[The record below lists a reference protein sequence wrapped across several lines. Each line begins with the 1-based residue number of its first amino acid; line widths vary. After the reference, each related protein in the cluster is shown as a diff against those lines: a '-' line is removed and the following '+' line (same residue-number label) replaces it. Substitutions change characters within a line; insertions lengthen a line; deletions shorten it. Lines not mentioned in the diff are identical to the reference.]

1 MILRE
6 SDTPYF
12 KQLQALIETDIA
24 NGVYKVGDKLPSES
38 ELCEKYGVSRTTV
51 RQALNLLL
59 QKDLVY
65 SVHGKGT
72 FVKLPE
78 LNHELSKI
86 VSFSNVLQTSGLNG
100 FTRVLSFDTGVTEP
114 NATEYL
120 GNDYFNLFLMGFAK
134 NSPVVYYESFVNN
147 KYKSAV
153 YSEAKTLEMAQHA
166 FSTYDIYRHI
176 NVKID
181 HIHQK
186 LHAISA
192 DSRLASLFCQTS
204 RPPVLIKLD
213 SVYYDSNNSVIEYNV
228 AYYRADIYSFELKRE
243 PI

>member
-1 MILRE
+1 MIIRE

-12 KQLQALIETDIA
+12 KQLQAIIESDIR
-24 NGVYKVGDKLPSES
+24 NGIYKIGDKLPSES
-38 ELCEKYGVSRTTV
+38 EFCERYNVSRTTV

-78 LNHELSKI
+78 LKHELSKV
-86 VSFSNVLQTSGLNG
+86 VSFSNVLQTSGLDG
-100 FTRVLSFDTGVTEP
+100 LTRVLSYDTGVTNP
-114 NATEYL
+114 SATEHL
-120 GNDYFNLFLMGFAK
+120 GTDYFNLFMMGFAK
-134 NSPVVYYESFVNN
+134 NSPIVYYESFVSN

-153 YSEAKTLEMAQHA
+153 YAEAKKMEIAQMA
-166 FSTYDIYRHI
+166 FSTYDIYRRI
-176 NVKID
+176 GVKID
-181 HIHQK
+181 QIHQR

-192 DSRLASLFCQTS
+192 DSRLAALFCQPS

-213 SVYYDSNNSVIEYNV
+213 SVYYDVNGEIIECKV
-228 AYYRADIYSFELKRE
+228 AYYRADMYSFELNRE
-243 PI
+243 PD